1 MKRAIIVLIIVSLVS
16 LSTCGKRF
24 TKSRAPSG
32 LIDKS
37 ISVSNS
43 SNENLGKYPSSK
55 NYDRIIVD
63 PFGEMKSNISSTPS
77 WLIDKNKPA
86 SKNKNENL
94 GEYVSNINT
103 DRLLVNSFE
112 GKYLFDIYTNEDK
125 FSNFQNEKNEFPIY
139 EFISEE
145 FIDNE
150 NATMKIPSE
159 EYPNCFYTINH
170 SLKSLKI
177 RYYKIESKQ
186 EILLYEN
193 EFVKVNN

>member
-24 TKSRAPSG
+24 TKSSTPSG

-37 ISVSNS
+37 TSVSNS
-43 SNENLGKYPSSK
+43 SNENLGKYPSNK
-55 NYDRIIVD
+55 NYDRIIID
-63 PFGEMKSNISSTPS
+63 SYGEKKSNVSSTPS
-77 WLIDKNKPA
+77 GLIDKNTTA
-86 SKNKNENL
+86 SNIKIEYL
-94 GEYVSNINT
+94 GEYASNINT
-103 DRLLVNSFE
+103 DRLLVDSFE
-112 GKYLFDIYTNEDK
+112 GNYLFDVYTNEDQ
-125 FSNFQNEKNEFPIY
+125 FSNLKNEKNEFPIY

-159 EYPNCFYTINH
+159 EYSNCFYTINK

-193 EFVKVNN
+193 EFVKVND